1 MLVAKGEMLSRHT
14 RCINLP
20 ISNLNGM
27 NARET
32 TNPRSCEE
40 GESNVEAKIVFS
52 AGVCTK
58 LNVDKRQTADK
69 LETVAKNQM
78 ERITASVRNE
88 REKRKYVLKL
98 FFIELRI

>member
-32 TNPRSCEE
+32 TNPRCCEE
-40 GESNVEAKIVFS
+40 GESNVEAKIFFS

-58 LNVDKRQTADK
+58 LNVDKRRQQI
-69 LETVAKNQM
+69 N
-78 ERITASVRNE
+78 
-88 REKRKYVLKL
+88 
-98 FFIELRI
+98 